1 MPSEKSID
9 THPVTVLKSTQPL
22 LIEDFIEEIKKKLS
36 NGSPKLL
43 IENKN
48 LDDTSLQEIV
58 QDARTLP
65 MFHEK
70 KLIVAKG
77 YDNLKKDDLDL
88 LNEYAAAPAS
98 SSVLVLLSGGPRKT
112 KTKPA
117 KSIKFIDLDGRSK
130 PEQEIR
136 RLGER
141 LGVSLTPGAVSF
153 VKTMLGEDMDLIKNE
168 LGKISLYVGGK
179 KPVGEK
185 ELRGLIEKRSTENV
199 FSLSTALSNRDLKGS
214 LRILRELERNR
225 EDPLSILYMI
235 AWRFRQIFK
244 VSQHLR
250 EGKSDEAI
258 AKAIK
263 TSRGAVF
270 YLKKSVRNF
279 RENDLGRILGL
290 IEETDY
296 GIKNGAGDNYVL
308 LEKLLLG
315 ICSQK
320 NLRAGSSRTG

>member
-1 MPSEKSID
+1 MSSGKNID
-9 THPVTVLKSTQPL
+9 AHPVTVLKSSQPL
-22 LIEDFIEEIKKKLS
+22 LAKEFVEKLKKELS
-36 NGSPKLL
+36 ATSPKLL
-43 IENKN
+43 FENRN
-48 LDDTSLQEIV
+48 LDDVSLSEIIE
-58 QDARTLP
+58 DARTLP

-77 YDNLKKDDLDL
+77 YDGLGKDDLGL
-88 LNEYAAAPAS
+88 LNEYAASAAS
-98 SSVLVLLSGGPRKT
+98 FSVLVLLSEGSRKG
-112 KTKPA
+112 KVKPA
-117 KSIKFIDLDGRSK
+117 KNIKLVDLDSGTNADR
-130 PEQEIR
+130 EIR

-141 LGVSLTPGAVSF
+141 LGVTLSPGAVGF
-153 VKTMLGEDMDLIKNE
+153 IKTMLGEDMNLIRNE
-168 LGKISLYVGGK
+168 LEKISLYVEGK
-179 KPVGEK
+179 KSIGE
-185 ELRGLIEKRSTENV
+185 EDLRGLMEKQSTENV
-199 FSLSTALSNRDLKGS
+199 FSLSTALSNRDLRGS

-244 VSQHLR
+244 VSQFLR
-250 EGKSDEAI
+250 EGESDESI

-279 RENDLGRILGL
+279 GESDLGRILGL

-296 GIKNGAGDNYVL
+296 GIKNSSGNNYIL

-315 ICSQK
+315 ICARRS
-320 NLRAGSSRTG
+320 

>member
-1 MPSEKSID
+1 
-9 THPVTVLKSTQPL
+9 
-22 LIEDFIEEIKKKLS
+22 
-36 NGSPKLL
+36 
-43 IENKN
+43 
-48 LDDTSLQEIV
+48 
-58 QDARTLP
+58 
-65 MFHEK
+65 
-70 KLIVAKG
+70 
-77 YDNLKKDDLDL
+77 
-88 LNEYAAAPAS
+88 
-98 SSVLVLLSGGPRKT
+98 
-112 KTKPA
+112 
-117 KSIKFIDLDGRSK
+117 
-130 PEQEIR
+130 
-136 RLGER
+136 
-141 LGVSLTPGAVSF
+141 
-153 VKTMLGEDMDLIKNE
+153 MLGEDMNMVKNE
-168 LGKISLYVGGK
+168 LGKISFHVDGK

-279 RENDLGRILGL
+279 RENDFGRILGL
-290 IEETDY
+290 IEETDF
-296 GIKNGAGDNYVL
+296 GIKNSSGDNYVL

-315 ICSQK
+315 ICS
-320 NLRAGSSRTG
+320 RET

>member
-1 MPSEKSID
+1 MPSGKSID
-9 THPVTVLKSTQPL
+9 IHPVTVLKSTQPL
-22 LIEDFIEEIKKKLS
+22 LVEDFIEELKKELS
-36 NGSPKLL
+36 SGSPKLL
-43 IENKN
+43 VESKN

-58 QDARTLP
+58 EDARTLP

-77 YDNLKKDDLDL
+77 YDDLKKDDLDL
-88 LNEYAAAPAS
+88 LNEYAGAPAS
-98 SSVLVLLSGGPRKT
+98 SSVLVLLSGGTRKSR
-112 KTKPA
+112 TKPA
-117 KSIKFIDLDGRSK
+117 KGIKLVDLDGGSK

-136 RLGER
+136 RLGQR
-141 LGVSLTPGAVSF
+141 LGISLTPGSVSF
-153 VKTMLGEDMDLIKNE
+153 VKNMLGEDMNLIKNE
-168 LGKISLYVGGK
+168 LGKISFYVDGK

-225 EDPLSILYMI
+225 EDPLSILYMV

-258 AKAIK
+258 AKAVK

-279 RENDLGRILGL
+279 RENDFGRILGL
-290 IEETDY
+290 IEETDF
-296 GIKNGAGDNYVL
+296 GIKNSSGDNYVL

-315 ICSQK
+315 ICSQ
-320 NLRAGSSRTG
+320 RT

>member
-1 MPSEKSID
+1 MSSEKNTD
-9 THPVTVLKSTQPL
+9 VHPVAVVKSSQPL
-22 LIEDFIEEIKKKLS
+22 LVEEFIEKLKKDLS
-36 NGSPKLL
+36 AASPKLL
-43 IENKN
+43 FESKN
-48 LDDTSLQEIV
+48 LDDVSLSEIV
-58 QDARTLP
+58 EDARTLP

-77 YDNLKKDDLDL
+77 YDGLGKDDLDL
-88 LNEYAAAPAS
+88 LNKYAAAPAS
-98 SSVLVLLSGGPRKT
+98 FSVLVLLSGGSRRGKT
-112 KTKPA
+112 KTA
-117 KSIKFIDLDGRSK
+117 KSIKLVDLDRGSNADR
-130 PEQEIR
+130 EIR
-136 RLGER
+136 RIAKKLGMT
-141 LGVSLTPGAVSF
+141 LSPGAVGF
-153 VKTMLGEDMDLIKNE
+153 VKTMLGEDMNLVRNE
-168 LGKISLYVGGK
+168 LEKISLYVDGK
-179 KPVGEK
+179 KTIGERD
-185 ELRGLIEKRSTENV
+185 LRGLMEKRSTENV
-199 FSLSTALSNRDLKGS
+199 FSLSTALSNRDLRSS

-244 VSQHLR
+244 VSQYLR
-250 EGKSDEAI
+250 EGESDEGI

-296 GIKNGAGDNYVL
+296 GIKNSSGNNYIL

-315 ICSQK
+315 ICAR
-320 NLRAGSSRTG
+320 RA

>member
-9 THPVTVLKSTQPL
+9 INPVTVLKSTQSL
-22 LIEDFIEEIKKKLS
+22 LIEDFIEELKKELS
-36 NGSPKLL
+36 SGSPKLL
-43 IENKN
+43 VENRN
-48 LDDTSLQEIV
+48 LDDTSLQEILE
-58 QDARTLP
+58 DARTLP

-77 YDNLKKDDLDL
+77 YDGLKKDDLEL
-88 LNEYAAAPAS
+88 LNEYSGAPAS
-98 SSVLVLLSGGPRKT
+98 SSVLVLLSGESRKA

-117 KSIKFIDLDGRSK
+117 KGIKLIDLDGGSN
-130 PEQEIR
+130 PEREIR

-141 LGVSLTPGAVSF
+141 LGISLTPGAVGF
-153 VKTMLGEDMDLIKNE
+153 VKTMLGEDMNLVKNE
-168 LGKISLYVGGK
+168 LGKISLYVDGK

-199 FSLSTALSNRDLKGS
+199 FSLSTALSNRDLRGS

-244 VSQHLR
+244 VSQFLR

-290 IEETDY
+290 IEETDF
-296 GIKNGAGDNYVL
+296 GIKNSSGNNYIL

-315 ICSQK
+315 ICA
-320 NLRAGSSRTG
+320 RET

>member
-9 THPVTVLKSTQPL
+9 IHPVTVLKSTQPL
-22 LIEDFIEEIKKKLS
+22 LVEDFIEELKKELS
-36 NGSPKLL
+36 GRSPKLL
-43 IENKN
+43 VESKN
-48 LDDTSLQEIV
+48 LDDTPLQEIV
-58 QDARTLP
+58 EDARTLP

-77 YDNLKKDDLDL
+77 YDGLKKDDLDL
-88 LNEYAAAPAS
+88 LNEYAGAPAS
-98 SSVLVLLSGGPRKT
+98 SSVLVLLSGGSRKG

-117 KSIKFIDLDGRSK
+117 RGIKLVDLDRGSK

-141 LGVSLTPGAVSF
+141 LGISLTPGAVSF
-153 VKTMLGEDMDLIKNE
+153 VKTMLGEDMNLIKNE
-168 LGKISLYVGGK
+168 LGKISLYVDGK

-244 VSQHLR
+244 VSQYLR

-279 RENDLGRILGL
+279 RENDLGSILGL
-290 IEETDY
+290 IEETDF
-296 GIKNGAGDNYVL
+296 GIKNSSGDSYVL

-315 ICSQK
+315 ICSQ
-320 NLRAGSSRTG
+320 RT